1 MSKDQKKT
9 VTDLPEADYKKEW
22 PLEKNY
28 KYLKKMKDPRFGDI
42 TLLKNPQSGEVIFC
56 KEKVASSKKEA
67 TNDIMQLQSRMRL
80 NNPNMLNMIDYSTA
94 VESQLCSTTY
104 VSKAFY
110 KFPEYDMKRE

>member
-42 TLLKNPQSGEVIFC
+42 TLLKNP
-56 KEKVASSKKEA
+56 
-67 TNDIMQLQSRMRL
+67 
-80 NNPNMLNMIDYSTA
+80 
-94 VESQLCSTTY
+94 
-104 VSKAFY
+104 
-110 KFPEYDMKRE
+110 